1 METQPVSFFFYRM
14 RRERREKTSACD
26 DDVTAAVSGGGHL
39 GLTVTWPRA
48 WWIWVRRGCGGRWVW
63 QEGQHAATGSACFS
77 ALTSSPPSQIFTSHF
92 FPEQTDG
99 GGLAPPPPAPPLPA
113 HPYSIAGILF
123 NPTSRIWLLW
133 WKQRLD
139 AGQLRLLFTHFTLS
153 FSFFA
158 FSFGAN
164 LRFLPKRINGL
175 KENNTGRRF
184 FF

>member
-1 METQPVSFFFYRM
+1 MTGRSARSDRKCRFFRPDELPSLSNIYLSLLSRANG
-14 RRERREKTSACD
+14 RRRPSSASTC
-26 DDVTAAVSGGGHL
+26 
-39 GLTVTWPRA
+39 
-48 WWIWVRRGCGGRWVW
+48 
-63 QEGQHAATGSACFS
+63 
-77 ALTSSPPSQIFTSHF
+77 
-92 FPEQTDG
+92 
-99 GGLAPPPPAPPLPA
+99 PPLPA

-139 AGQLRLLFTHFTLS
+139 AGQLRLLFTHFTHS

-164 LRFLPKRINGL
+164 LRFLPKRINGH

-184 FF
+184 FFQFFFEFPFRVHVEIW